1 MTMSR
6 IGETFTRLK
15 KEKRKALVI
24 FITAGDPDIE
34 TTVKLVKAASGAGAD
49 IVELGVPF
57 SDPLADGPVIQ
68 ASFHRAINGGTN
80 VSRVIEAVK
89 KIRKDC
95 QVPIVFMLA
104 STLVINHGVKR
115 FMKDCA
121 TAGVDGLIIPDAP
134 VDEAG
139 EFVPSAKANGL
150 DTILLAAPTSSGA
163 RLKKIADM
171 SSGFVYY
178 ISVTGVT
185 GAKKA
190 TGGEVSAGVRKIKRL
205 TRLPVLAGFGVTE
218 PAQAREVSRHSDGVI
233 IGSQAIRVIAASK
246 SKSKA
251 VENLSEFV
259 FSVRE
264 AMDKS

>member
-1 MTMSR
+1 MGR
-6 IGETFTRLK
+6 IGETFARLK

-34 TTVKLVKAASGAGAD
+34 TTVKLVKAAHEAGAD
-49 IVELGVPF
+49 ILELGVPF

-68 ASFHRAINGGTN
+68 ASFHRAIHGGTN
-80 VSRVIEAVK
+80 VNRVVEAVA

-104 STLVINHGVKR
+104 STLVINHGAER

-121 TAGVDGLIIPDAP
+121 AAGVDGLIIPDAP

-139 EFVPSAKANGL
+139 EFAPSAKAAGL
-150 DTILLAAPTSSGA
+150 DTILLAAPTSTGA
-163 RLKKIADM
+163 RLRKIVAM

-185 GAKKA
+185 GKKTA
-190 TGGEVSAGVRKIKRL
+190 AVKDVSANVKKIKKL
-205 TRLPVLAGFGVTE
+205 TKLPVLAGFGVTGAE
-218 PAQAREVSRHSDGVI
+218 QAKELSKHSDGVI
-233 IGSQAIRVIAASK
+233 IGSQAMRVINSAK

-264 AMDKS
+264 AMDGK

>member
-1 MTMSR
+1 MGR
-6 IGETFTRLK
+6 IGESFARLK

-34 TTVKLVKAASGAGAD
+34 TTVKLVKAASAAGAD

-68 ASFHRAINGGTN
+68 ESFHRAIRGGTN
-80 VSRVIEAVK
+80 VNRVIEAVA

-104 STLVINHGVKR
+104 STLVINHGVGR

-121 TAGVDGLIIPDAP
+121 RAGVDGLIIPDAP

-139 EFVPSAKANGL
+139 EFVPSAKSAGL
-150 DTILLAAPTSSGA
+150 DTILLAAPTSTGA
-163 RLKKIADM
+163 RLKKIAAM
-171 SSGFVYY
+171 SAGFVYY

-185 GAKKA
+185 GKKKA
-190 TGGEVSAGVRKIKRL
+190 TAEDVSSGVRKIKRL
-205 TRLPVLAGFGVTE
+205 TSLPVLAGFGVTE
-218 PAQAREVSRHSDGVI
+218 PAQAREVSRHADGVI
-233 IGSQAIRVIAASK
+233 IGSQAIRIINSSK

-264 AMDKS
+264 AMDRK

>member
-1 MTMSR
+1 MGR
-6 IGETFTRLK
+6 INETFERLK

-34 TTVKLVKAASGAGAD
+34 TTVKLVKAASEAGAD

-68 ASFHRAINGGTN
+68 ASFHRAIHGGTN
-80 VSRVIEAVK
+80 ANRVLEAVK

-104 STLVINHGVKR
+104 STLVINHGTER

-139 EFVPSAKANGL
+139 EFAPSAKAVGL
-150 DTILLAAPTSSGA
+150 DTILLAAPTSTGA
-163 RLKKIADM
+163 RLRRIVAM
-171 SSGFVYY
+171 STGFVYY

-185 GAKKA
+185 GKKTATAK
-190 TGGEVSAGVRKIKRL
+190 EVTANVKKIKRL
-205 TRLPVLAGFGVTE
+205 TKLPVLAGFGVTGPE
-218 PAQAREVSRHSDGVI
+218 QARELSAHSDGVI
-233 IGSQAIRVIAASK
+233 IGSQAMRVINSA
-246 SKSKA
+246 KSKA
-251 VENLSEFV
+251 KAVANLSEFV
-259 FSVRE
+259 FSVRS
-264 AMDKS
+264 AMDKR

>member
-1 MTMSR
+1 MGR
-6 IGETFTRLK
+6 IGTAFTRLK

-68 ASFHRAINGGTN
+68 ASFHRAIHGGTN
-80 VSRVIEAVK
+80 VARVIEAVK

-115 FMKDCA
+115 FMKECA

-139 EFVPSAKANGL
+139 EFVPSAKAVGL
-150 DTILLAAPTSSGA
+150 DTILLAAPTSTGA

-185 GAKKA
+185 GNKKA
-190 TGGEVSAGVRKIKRL
+190 TAGEVSAGVRKIKRL

-218 PAQAREVSRHSDGVI
+218 PAQAREVSRRADGVI
-233 IGSQAIRVIAASK
+233 IGSQAIRVINSAK

>member
-1 MTMSR
+1 MGR
-6 IGETFTRLK
+6 IGTAFARLK

-24 FITAGDPDIE
+24 FITAGDPDIQ
-34 TTVKLVKAASGAGAD
+34 TTIKLVKAAHIAGAD

-68 ASFHRAINGGTN
+68 ASFHRAIRGGTN
-80 VSRVIEAVK
+80 VTGAIEAVK

-95 QVPIVFMLA
+95 PVPIVFMLA

-115 FMKDCA
+115 FMKECA
-121 TAGVDGLIIPDAP
+121 VAGVDGLIIPDAP

-139 EFVPSAKANGL
+139 EFVPSAKVAGL
-150 DTILLAAPTSSGA
+150 DTILLAAPTSTGA

-185 GAKKA
+185 GKQKA
-190 TGGEVSAGVRKIKRL
+190 TPKGVSAGVKKIKKL
-205 TRLPVLAGFGVTE
+205 TSLPVLAGFGVTE
-218 PAQAREVSRHSDGVI
+218 PAQAREVSRHADGVI
-233 IGSQAIRVIAASK
+233 IGSQAIRIINTSK
-246 SKSKA
+246 SRLKA
-251 VENLSEFV
+251 VSNLSEFV
-259 FSVRE
+259 FSIRE
-264 AMDKS
+264 AMDKK